1 MNVNGVTSSQAA
13 NAYSAY
19 TSQTKAKEVA
29 KDANTNEEAAAVY
42 EPSNNTAETTTAKT
56 YTPNT
61 EMIDKLKSDAEAR
74 TQSLRTLVEKLMGQQ
89 ATKFGEATDIWSFL
103 KSGEY
108 EVDPETKA
116 QAQKDI
122 AEDGYWGVEKTSDR
136 IVQFAMALTG
146 GDPDKLDSMIDAFKE
161 GYRQA
166 EETWGGELPEISK
179 NTYDAVLDKFE
190 KIRSGEIDPQSLL
203 KQ

>member
-19 TSQTKAKEVA
+19 TSQTQAKEVA

-42 EPSNNTAETTTAKT
+42 EPSGQTAETGKT
-56 YTPNT
+56 YTTNT
-61 EMIDKLKSDAEAR
+61 ELVNKLNAELDAR
-74 TQSLRTLVEKLMGQQ
+74 TESLRSLVEKLLGQQ
-89 ATKFGEATDIWSFL
+89 ATKYGEATDIWSFL

-116 QAQKDI
+116 QAQADI

-136 IVQFAMALTG
+136 IIQFATALTG

-161 GYRQA
+161 GYKQA
-166 EETWGGELPEISK
+166 EKTWGGELPEISK
-179 NTYDAVLDKFE
+179 QTYDAVLEKFE
-190 KIRSGEIDPQSLL
+190 KIRSGEIDASSLL
-203 KQ
+203 TNS